1 VVLVSNISFDELAS
15 IYDEESAQR
24 ELTELPNN
32 FYDETKKFLNSLE
45 EAMTNSQDRKE
56 KMRLS
61 KLYSRSDKFLSKII
75 KERRRK
81 ILLAVHH
88 SILKDDDYTEN
99 MTDEEKKV
107 FEELEENMEELS
119 FEELVASRR

>member
-1 VVLVSNISFDELAS
+1 MSNISFDELAS